1 MLGMAKAPALSTR
14 LSNGV
19 TLLTVHPE
27 NAREISI
34 RLLVPAGGRNDPRG
48 AEGLAH
54 YVEHLLASDPGP
66 LVSETNAPRLSAHG
80 YANAFTSPT
89 VTVYVMNVPPD
100 SLELGL
106 EVIAERLSHLD
117 ASEEMAA
124 RELRIVQ
131 QEYSMNYGNN
141 PGRRLMAELRT
152 KLGQSD
158 PALGWSIGTRESIK
172 TFDLA
177 AARAFFDRWYLPETM
192 TLVLS
197 GPIELDTVI
206 EIADRTIG
214 RIPHRSV
221 AQQAMPAPSVPA
233 SITVKR
239 GDPDA
244 GVPYV
249 LRNGFVR
256 AVTGTGGAVWRE
268 QAAMFALQRMLEGV
282 KEGPKG
288 LVARF
293 KDGNDKINALAIILT
308 RLDRRWLQLTIV
320 VEPSAAADTNS
331 MADIVQ
337 AHLAKL
343 SGRDVPAKLFKDV
356 QDVATKTWKVAE
368 DASSADAVI
377 DWLRLGFSL
386 EERVQFVDALAHID
400 AKDVVALAH
409 KLAKP
414 TTSATAIILPSE

>member
-1 MLGMAKAPALSTR
+1 
-14 LSNGV
+14 
-19 TLLTVHPE
+19 
-27 NAREISI
+27 
-34 RLLVPAGGRNDPRG
+34 
-48 AEGLAH
+48 
-54 YVEHLLASDPGP
+54 
-66 LVSETNAPRLSAHG
+66 
-80 YANAFTSPT
+80 
-89 VTVYVMNVPPD
+89 
-100 SLELGL
+100 
-106 EVIAERLSHLD
+106 
-117 ASEEMAA
+117 
-124 RELRIVQ
+124 
-131 QEYSMNYGNN
+131 
-141 PGRRLMAELRT
+141 
-152 KLGQSD
+152 
-158 PALGWSIGTRESIK
+158 
-172 TFDLA
+172 
-177 AARAFFDRWYLPETM
+177 
-192 TLVLS
+192 
-197 GPIELDTVI
+197 
-206 EIADRTIG
+206 
-214 RIPHRSV
+214 
-221 AQQAMPAPSVPA
+221 
-233 SITVKR
+233 
-239 GDPDA
+239 
-244 GVPYV
+244 
-249 LRNGFVR
+249 
-256 AVTGTGGAVWRE
+256 
-268 QAAMFALQRMLEGV
+268 MFALQRMLEGV

-356 QDVATKTWKVAE
+356 QEVATKTWKVAE